1 MAQIVINEISQN
13 YQYSVANANFATVA
27 MPITSCWGPA
37 YLDIATLGIDEKSM
51 LENTTWARFPAT
63 QAGLESFVSTYRG
76 PASNYRLAKD
86 YSYQMAMTL
95 LSSGYDVLVCRL
107 CPGTYAEGSFTVG
120 TVAEG
125 GEFTPDASGA
135 TFQIKAK
142 YPGSFGNAIQV
153 TVQKV
158 SRYLNN
164 NLGALQLYTYW
175 NVIVYVVDAS
185 GLKTSVE
192 NLSFVLDEDNSTDTL
207 LHINEIESNF
217 LTFIC
222 SKCNDEMDFQV
233 PSLSKPSTMINT
245 STGPIELRLTGGDD
259 KAADLESAD
268 AMIGAAAT
276 LASARYGPIAGT
288 GAYAGELAALAGQV
302 DEVKASTILYR
313 EWLYNSTI
321 AVFELLKDKLT
332 YNFNRLIAS
341 GWDDQDFNFLN
352 DSEVGIDI
360 VDLSPLHLAL
370 MDTAY
375 HSRCGTALLD
385 IPRSLAR
392 QYVWNESTVASK
404 EGYAQKLARYIP
416 DNASMDVNA
425 SLYQTH
431 SALFAPWG
439 QYQYAGTSKQ
449 YAAAPSFLALLIQ
462 RAMILNQTVQYE
474 WILPSNRRHNLNIGK
489 LAYTVPKKVLDEWQQ
504 LDGVGVN
511 ALTNIPDLG
520 LTVWGN
526 STLFE
531 VPPATYQAL
540 ANLSTRYLVNAVEDM
555 AYRCGIQI
563 TFKYNN
569 NEAYESFQIGMSPLL
584 DTMKNVGA
592 ILDYRIEMSA
602 DINGLE
608 HVNANTVLGKIY
620 LVVPGVIQDIYVD
633 LIVLPPAV
641 DLDTYVQ

>member
-37 YLDIATLGIDEKSM
+37 YLDIATLGIDKEAM

-125 GEFTPDASGA
+125 VFTPDASGA

-222 SKCNDEMDFQV
+222 SKCNDKMDFQV
-233 PSLSKPSTMINT
+233 PSLSNPRNMINT

-268 AMIGAAAT
+268 AMIEAAAT
-276 LASARYGPIAGT
+276 LATARYGPIAGT
-288 GAYAGELAALAGQV
+288 GAYAGAIAALNGQV

-321 AVFELLKDKLT
+321 EVFELLKDKLT

-392 QYVWNESTVASK
+392 QYVWNESTVAGK

-416 DNASMDVNA
+416 DNAAMDVNA

-431 SALFAPWG
+431 SALFL
-439 QYQYAGTSKQ
+439 S
-449 YAAAPSFLALLIQ
+449 LIH
-462 RAMILNQTVQYE
+462 I
-474 WILPSNRRHNLNIGK
+474 
-489 LAYTVPKKVLDEWQQ
+489 
-504 LDGVGVN
+504 
-511 ALTNIPDLG
+511 
-520 LTVWGN
+520 
-526 STLFE
+526 
-531 VPPATYQAL
+531 
-540 ANLSTRYLVNAVEDM
+540 
-555 AYRCGIQI
+555 
-563 TFKYNN
+563 
-569 NEAYESFQIGMSPLL
+569 
-584 DTMKNVGA
+584 
-592 ILDYRIEMSA
+592 
-602 DINGLE
+602 
-608 HVNANTVLGKIY
+608 
-620 LVVPGVIQDIYVD
+620 
-633 LIVLPPAV
+633 
-641 DLDTYVQ
+641 